1 MDENLLILLISLNA
15 DLAMKKNELDGIAK
29 QRMSK

>member
-15 DLAMKKNELDGIAK
+15 DLAMKK
-29 QRMSK
+29 MSWIE